1 LSVAPFDGQK
11 KNFRTF
17 LRSLRLLFMA
27 NPVVYA
33 TDLAKVLFALSKIT
47 GEGFAA
53 EWANMKAEEILGNGE
68 AGTWVE
74 FVEELKRAFDDPN
87 NHATALAGIASLKQ
101 GALAAPEFFAKFETL
116 FRRAEMDEVGDSDIL
131 VHWLELNL
139 SRRLVGKIYG
149 VSPMP
154 ETYVQ
159 WKALAERLDAQQR
172 RFDGVIAQQNSVRP
186 VLPTTNHPPFPQTR
200 FAPAALPRALAPAP
214 RPILAQPQAR
224 TPAPPIMPRPASAGD
239 AMLVDRARAPG
250 VGRTCFRCGQAG
262 HMVRDCLLPDSRPQI
277 PRPQVRTMESQARS
291 TEDYENEIALLRD
304 RLELLEREKRAPI
317 EEPDFGDEAQ

>member
-1 LSVAPFDGQK
+1 MADLIALPAVQALRLDLSVAPFDGQK

-27 NPVVYA
+27 NLVVYA

-87 NHATALAGIASLKQ
+87 DHATALAGITSLKQ
-101 GALAAPEFFAKFETL
+101 GALAAPEFFTKFKTL
-116 FRRAEMDEVGDSDIL
+116 FQQAEMDEVGDSDIL

-172 RFDGVIAQQNSVRP
+172 HFDGVIVQQNSVRP
-186 VLPTTNHPPFPQTR
+186 VPPTTNCPPFPQTR
-200 FAPAALPRALAPAP
+200 FAPAALPHAPAPAP
-214 RPILAQPQAR
+214 RPSLAQPLAR
-224 TPAPPIMPRPASAGD
+224 TPAPPSMLCPTNAGD
-239 AMLVDRARAPG
+239 AMVVDRARAPG
-250 VGRTCFRCGQAG
+250 VVHTCF
-262 HMVRDCLLPDSRPQI
+262 
-277 PRPQVRTMESQARS
+277 
-291 TEDYENEIALLRD
+291 
-304 RLELLEREKRAPI
+304 
-317 EEPDFGDEAQ
+317 